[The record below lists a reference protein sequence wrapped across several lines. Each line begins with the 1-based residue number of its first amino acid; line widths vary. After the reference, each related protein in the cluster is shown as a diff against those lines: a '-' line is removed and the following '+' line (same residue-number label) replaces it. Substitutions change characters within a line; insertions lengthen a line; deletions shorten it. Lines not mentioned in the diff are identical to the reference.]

1 MPAILA
7 PVLRRA
13 SPRDKG
19 DFAKPARRFV
29 KSTRGRLPGFPLL
42 WIACAGIAGL
52 MIVTGGFR
60 TDSLPLP
67 QRAGFWLLL
76 MGWNAVK
83 WQLLFAWFVRKPQDW
98 PRVAVIGTVLL
109 NLPLPAEIGWSA
121 AAVGVGTVAMP
132 GLVWANAAAIGLM
145 ALTVCVA
152 TVRAM
157 RPAASA
163 PRPLAGGVGGG
174 ADVGAPDSAEAIP
187 SPSPSR
193 EREGNAEAT
202 AFGTAAPCLLARA
215 RIAPDA
221 LLAVEAEDHYC
232 RIRAHGGG
240 GLHHY
245 RFGDA
250 LAELAALDGAQ
261 VHRGAWVAA
270 QAVTGARRE
279 GRRWLLQL
287 ADGSAVPVSATYLP
301 EVRRRGWLPHMR

>member
-13 SPRDKG
+13 SPRDKR

-29 KSTRGRLPGFPLL
+29 KSTRGQLPGFPLL
-42 WIACAGIAGL
+42 WIACTGIAGL

-76 MGWNAVK
+76 MGWNALK

-98 PRVAVIGTVLL
+98 PRVAAIGTVLL
-109 NLPLPAEIGWSA
+109 NLPLPAEIVWSA
-121 AAVGVGTVAMP
+121 RAVGVGVVTMP
-132 GLVWANAAAIGLM
+132 GMVWARAAAIGVL
-145 ALTVCVA
+145 ALAVCIA

-163 PRPLAGGVGGG
+163 PLSLAGGVGGG
-174 ADVGAPDSAEAIP
+174 ADVEGMDVAEAMP

-193 EREGNAEAT
+193 EREGNAESQ
-202 AFGTAAPCLLARA
+202 APRPSDSNLLARA
-215 RIAPDA
+215 RVAPDA

-232 RIRAHGGG
+232 RVRAREGG

-250 LAELAALDGAQ
+250 LAELAGLDGAQ
-261 VHRGAWVAA
+261 VHRGAWVPR
-270 QAVTGARRE
+270 TR
-279 GRRWLLQL
+279 
-287 ADGSAVPVSATYLP
+287 
-301 EVRRRGWLPHMR
+301 

>member
-13 SPRDKG
+13 SPRDKR

-76 MGWNAVK
+76 MGWNALK
-83 WQLLFAWFVRKPQDW
+83 WQLLFARFVRKPQDW
-98 PRVAVIGTVLL
+98 PRVAAIGTVLL
-109 NLPLPAEIGWSA
+109 NLPLPAEIVWSA
-121 AAVGVGTVAMP
+121 RAVGVGAVTMP
-132 GLVWANAAAIGLM
+132 GMVWARAAAIGVL
-145 ALTVCVA
+145 ALAVCIA
-152 TVRAM
+152 TVRAI

-163 PRPLAGGVGGG
+163 PHPLAGG
-174 ADVGAPDSAEAIP
+174 ADVEAPDSAAALP

-193 EREGNAEAT
+193 KREGSDD
-202 AFGTAAPCLLARA
+202 FGLLARA
-215 RIAPDA
+215 HVAPDA

-232 RIRAHGGG
+232 RVRAREGG

-250 LAELAALDGAQ
+250 LAELAGLDGAQ

-270 QAVTGARRE
+270 HAVTGARRD

-287 ADGSAVPVSATYLP
+287 RDGSKVPVSATYLP
-301 EVRRRGWLPHMR
+301 EVRRRGWLTRPR